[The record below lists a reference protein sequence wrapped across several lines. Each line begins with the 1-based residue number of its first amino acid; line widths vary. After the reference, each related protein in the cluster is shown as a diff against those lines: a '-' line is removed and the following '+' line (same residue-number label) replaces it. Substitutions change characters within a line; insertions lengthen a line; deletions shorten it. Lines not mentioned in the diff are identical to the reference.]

1 MTAVLQLAASCESD
15 PPELPEVN
23 GWALYRD
30 RTTALLRRYL
40 RISLDLGRV
49 PSLLGGELFRARVT
63 AYKAVTFEDRVIFVH
78 DMEACL
84 RRLDPLSRI
93 LIAKIALQRY
103 KGFEVARQIGA
114 RPRRINR
121 RYLIALDRT
130 TEIMFACGLLEPFA
144 DERSPSKKRATR
156 ADVDHKWIN

>member
-1 MTAVLQLAASCESD
+1 MNSLRLAASCEID
-15 PPELPEVN
+15 PPELPDVN

-63 AYKAVTFEDRVIFVH
+63 AYKALTFEERVIFVH
-78 DMEACL
+78 DMESCL

-93 LIAKIALQRY
+93 LIAKITLQRY
-103 KGFEVARQIGA
+103 KGSEVAQQIGA
-114 RPRRINR
+114 KARRINR
-121 RYLIALDRT
+121 RHLVALDRI
-130 TEIMFACGLLEPFA
+130 TEILATHGLLEPF
-144 DERSPSKKRATR
+144 DYHPFKPNKRRTR
-156 ADVDHKWIN
+156 TDVDHNWIN